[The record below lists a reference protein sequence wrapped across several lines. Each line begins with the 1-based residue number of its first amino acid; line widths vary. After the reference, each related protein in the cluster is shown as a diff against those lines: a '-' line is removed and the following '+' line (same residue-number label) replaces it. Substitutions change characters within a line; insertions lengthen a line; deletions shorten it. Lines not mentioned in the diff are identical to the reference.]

1 MPADLNFAFVVEG
14 EGEVEAFPLLVRRI
28 CHETFQFFSIST
40 SRPVR
45 CPRSTLL
52 KPNELERA
60 VEFARGQ
67 KQGRGPVLVLLDA
80 DDDCPAQLGPQLKA
94 RVFSN
99 ADSAVEIIVSKREYE
114 AWFLAAAVSLA
125 GMCELPRDLA
135 SPNQPEQI
143 RGAKEWLRDR
153 MPEGRTYSP
162 TVDQAKLTAAMDL
175 TSARS
180 APSFDRLCRIIQ
192 RIIESR

>member
-1 MPADLNFAFVVEG
+1 
-14 EGEVEAFPLLVRRI
+14 
-28 CHETFQFFSIST
+28 
-40 SRPVR
+40 
-45 CPRSTLL
+45 
-52 KPNELERA
+52 
-60 VEFARGQ
+60 
-67 KQGRGPVLVLLDA
+67 
-80 DDDCPAQLGPQLKA
+80 
-94 RVFSN
+94 
-99 ADSAVEIIVSKREYE
+99 
-114 AWFLAAAVSLA
+114 
-125 GMCELPRDLA
+125 MCELPRDLA